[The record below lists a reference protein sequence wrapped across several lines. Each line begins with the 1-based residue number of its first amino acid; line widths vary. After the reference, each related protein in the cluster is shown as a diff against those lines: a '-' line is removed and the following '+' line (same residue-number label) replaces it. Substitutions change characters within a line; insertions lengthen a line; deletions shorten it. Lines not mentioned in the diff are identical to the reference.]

1 MSSSNDIRDVPSF
14 DDTRPESAEPFTAR
28 CLGLVHCGH
37 LLDEER
43 DLNPVS
49 RFTSRWR
56 WPNGS
61 REHSNVCEIG
71 PGKYSNPPKWTQTE
85 IGGRRYRHP
94 LCLRVHFPAG
104 TLLTDTGRV
113 IALEGRQSMLR
124 SAEVSARV
132 TPDHQDRRAVLDR
145 LAGRANKLN
154 SYRGRAV
161 RATYTAGLAGIFRTH
176 MSPCPARAM
185 T

>member
-1 MSSSNDIRDVPSF
+1 M
-14 DDTRPESAEPFTAR
+14 
-28 CLGLVHCGH
+28 VHCGH

-49 RFTSRWR
+49 RFTFALALAEWIE
-56 WPNGS
+56 
-61 REHSNVCEIG
+61 EHSHVCEIG

-85 IGGRRYRHP
+85 IGGQRYRHP

-104 TLLTDTGRV
+104 TLLADTGRV

-132 TPDHQDRRAVLDR
+132 TSDHQDRRAVLDR
-145 LAGRANKLN
+145 LAGRANQLN

-161 RATYTAGLAGIFRTH
+161 RATYTAGLAGNIPHPFV
-176 MSPCPARAM
+176 SLSCPGIGEG
-185 T
+185 TG